1 MRLSKGL
8 VMTTIYSLSPYQPY
22 HGGQNPDFDKSSGML
37 LDFKKGELKAV
48 NYWYPQV
55 AKMIRSL
62 AGNTPFS
69 IATVPSSTKGKK
81 HPGFTELVSRLS
93 REFSILNE
101 NKNLIGRTESID
113 KLASGGNRDIGV
125 HLRTLEV
132 PTSAKEYRPVV
143 LLDDV
148 TTSGNSMKAAIS
160 KLEDAGYTV
169 IAAIALGK
177 TAEKKHV

>member
-1 MRLSKGL
+1 
-8 VMTTIYSLSPYQPY
+8 MTTIHYLSTYQPY
-22 HGGQNPDFDKSSGML
+22 HGGKNPDFDKSSGML
-37 LDFKKGELKAV
+37 LDFKKGESRAV
-48 NYWYPQV
+48 SYWYPHV
-55 AKMIRSL
+55 SRLIRSL

-81 HPGFTELVSRLS
+81 HLGFSELIVRLS
-93 REFSILNE
+93 REFHILNE
-101 NKNLIGRTESID
+101 NRNLIGRTESID
-113 KLASGGNRDIGV
+113 KLASGGDRDIGI
-125 HLRTLEV
+125 HLRTLKV
-132 PTSAKEYRPVV
+132 PTSANEYRPVV

-177 TAEKKHV
+177 TAEKTHA

>member
-1 MRLSKGL
+1 
-8 VMTTIYSLSPYQPY
+8 MTKIYSLSIYQPY

-37 LDFKKGELKAV
+37 LDFKKGESKAV
-48 NYWYPQV
+48 NYWYPQISRL
-55 AKMIRSL
+55 IRSL
-62 AGNTPFS
+62 AGETPFS

-81 HPGFTELVSRLS
+81 HPGFTDLINRLG
-93 REFSILNE
+93 REFPILNE
-101 NKNLIGRTESID
+101 NRNLIGRTESID

-132 PTSAKEYRPVV
+132 PTSANEYKPVI

-148 TTSGNSMKAAIS
+148 TTSGNSIKAAIS

-177 TAEKKHV
+177 TAEKTHA